1 MDVLTVD
8 PGMFYSV
15 EIYGEAADPPA
26 EMSVTLPFSV
36 YHVPYFDLSTLREFR
51 RLQPTTV

>member
-1 MDVLTVD
+1 MDVLIVD

-15 EIYGEAADPPA
+15 EIYGEAADPPDGT
-26 EMSVTLPFSV
+26 SVTLPFSV

-51 RLQPTTV
+51 RLQPTTA